1 MSLQFTKATLN
12 DANAIATLAREIW
25 YEHYPSIIS
34 NEQIE
39 YMLQLMYAPDKL
51 TEQMQRGCEFTLAH
65 NNNEFIGYIAT
76 EVQQHTNLFIHKFYI
91 HAKARGTGIGEQLLN
106 YIIVNN
112 PTITEIDLVV
122 NRQNY
127 KSINFYFKQ
136 GFTIIDAF
144 DNDIGNG
151 YYMNDF
157 KMRLK
162 TKHHE

>member
-1 MSLQFTKATLN
+1 MSLHFTKATLQN
-12 DANAIATLAREIW
+12 VDAIAALAREIW

-39 YMLQLMYAPDKL
+39 YMLQLMYAPSKL
-51 TEQMQRGCEFTLAH
+51 TEQMQRGCVFTMAYS
-65 NNNEFIGYIAT
+65 NNDFIGYIAT
-76 EVQQHTNLFIHKFYI
+76 EIEHNTNLFIHKFYI
-91 HAKARGTGIGEQLLN
+91 HKSARSSGVGEQLLN
-106 YIIVNN
+106 YTLANN
-112 PTITEIDLVV
+112 PATTAVDLVV
-122 NRQNY
+122 NRKNY

-144 DNDIGNG
+144 DNNIGGG

-162 TKHHE
+162 IKTHE